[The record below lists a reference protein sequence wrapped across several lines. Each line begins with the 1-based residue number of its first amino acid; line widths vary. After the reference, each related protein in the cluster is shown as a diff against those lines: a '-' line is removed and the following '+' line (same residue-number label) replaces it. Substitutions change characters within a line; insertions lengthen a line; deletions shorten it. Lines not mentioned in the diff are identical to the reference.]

1 MGPGSRPGR
10 RKRRRSARR
19 LHCNSIRASAHYNG
33 LIDQATFNT
42 PMAHHHHDHNHGR
55 SHGHDHAGHSHAPD
69 SFGAAFAAGALLNAA
84 FVVAELIF
92 GYTANSLALISDAVH
107 NLSDV
112 IALLLAWGGVWLAG
126 RRPTET
132 RTYRHR
138 RAPLR
143 APAFHPR
150 PLTRPA

>member
-19 LHCNSIRASAHYNG
+19 RHCNSIRASAHYNG
-33 LIDQATFNT
+33 IIDQATVNT
-42 PMAHHHHDHNHGR
+42 RMAHHHHHDH

-69 SFGAAFAAGALLNAA
+69 HSSAAFAVGALLNAA

-112 IALLLAWGGVWLAG
+112 IALLL
-126 RRPTET
+126 
-132 RTYRHR
+132 
-138 RAPLR
+138 
-143 APAFHPR
+143 
-150 PLTRPA
+150 